1 MITQDEVY
9 KIGRIG
15 KPHGILGEVH
25 FLFDDDVFDR
35 VESDYLILDI
45 DGILVPFFMEEYRFR
60 GESSALV
67 KFCDIDTQDKAREL
81 TNCDVYF
88 PYSLTDEDPENIR
101 WTQIIG
107 FNLVDTRTQQ
117 NIGSVIGIDD
127 NTMNILFEVETPDK
141 KIILVPAN
149 EELIEEVNTDNKY
162 ISIQVPEGLLDL

>member
-15 KPHGILGEVH
+15 KPHGIQGEVH

-88 PYSLTDEDPENIR
+88 PYNLTDEDPENIR

>member
-1 MITQDEVY
+1 MIKQEEVY

-15 KPHGILGEVH
+15 KPHGINGEVH

-35 VESDYLILDI
+35 VESEYLILDI

-67 KFCDIDTQDKAREL
+67 KFCDIDTQEKAREL

-88 PYSLTDEDPENIR
+88 PYSLTDEDPENMR

-107 FNLVDTRTQQ
+107 FNLMDANNQQ
-117 NIGSVIGIDD
+117 LVGSITGVDD
-127 NTMNILFEVETPDK
+127 NTMNILFEVERPNGK
-141 KIILVPAN
+141 RILVPAN
-149 EELIEEVNTDNKY
+149 EELIQEVNTDFRF
-162 ISIQVPEGLLDL
+162 ISVQLPEGLLDL

>member
-15 KPHGILGEVH
+15 KPHGIQGEVH

-88 PYSLTDEDPENIR
+88 PYSLTDEDSENIK

>member
-1 MITQDEVY
+1 MIKQEDVY

-15 KPHGILGEVH
+15 KPHGIKGEVH

-35 VESDYLILDI
+35 VEAEYLILEI

-67 KFCDIDTQDKAREL
+67 KFCDIDSQDKAREL

-88 PYSLTDEDPENIR
+88 PYSLTDEESDTLR

-107 FNLVDTRTQQ
+107 FSLINADTQQ
-117 NIGSVIGIDD
+117 TIGTIIGVDD
-127 NTMNILFEVETPDK
+127 NTLNILFEVETPDK
-141 KIILVPAN
+141 KNILIPAH
-149 EELIEEVNTDNKY
+149 EELIEEINYDNRL
-162 ISIQVPEGLLDL
+162 ISIQLPEGILDL

>member
-15 KPHGILGEVH
+15 KPHGIQGEVH

-162 ISIQVPEGLLDL
+162 ISIQMPEGLLDL

>member
-15 KPHGILGEVH
+15 KPHGIQGEVH

-149 EELIEEVNTDNKY
+149 EELIEKVNTDNKY

>member
-1 MITQDEVY
+1 MIKQEDVY

-15 KPHGILGEVH
+15 KPHGIKGEVH

-35 VESDYLILDI
+35 VEAEYLILEI

-88 PYSLTDEDPENIR
+88 PYSLTDDEPEVIR
-101 WTQIIG
+101 WNQIIG
-107 FNLVDTRTQQ
+107 FSLINADTQQ
-117 NIGSVIGIDD
+117 AIGTIVGVDD
-127 NTMNILFEVETPDK
+127 NTINILFEVETPDK
-141 KIILVPAN
+141 KNILIPAH
-149 EELIEEVNTDNKY
+149 EELIEEINYDNRL
-162 ISIQVPEGLLDL
+162 ISIQLPEGILDL

>member
-15 KPHGILGEVH
+15 KPHGIQGEVH

-88 PYSLTDEDPENIR
+88 PYNLTDEDPENIR

-149 EELIEEVNTDNKY
+149 EELIKEVNTDNKY

>member
-15 KPHGILGEVH
+15 KPHGIQGEVH

-149 EELIEEVNTDNKY
+149 EELIEEINTDNKY

>member
-15 KPHGILGEVH
+15 KPHGIQGEVH

-107 FNLVDTRTQQ
+107 FNLIDTRTQQ

-162 ISIQVPEGLLDL
+162 ISIKVPEGLLDL

>member
-15 KPHGILGEVH
+15 KPHGIQGEVH

-107 FNLVDTRTQQ
+107 FNLVDTRTRQ

-141 KIILVPAN
+141 KIILIPAN
-149 EELIEEVNTDNKY
+149 EELIEEVNIDNKY

>member
-1 MITQDEVY
+1 MIKQEDVY

-15 KPHGILGEVH
+15 KPHGINGEVH

-35 VESDYLILDI
+35 EEAEYLILEI
-45 DGILVPFFMEEYRFR
+45 DGILVPFFMEEYRYR

-88 PYSLTDEDPENIR
+88 PYSLTDEEPDTIR

-107 FNLVDTRTQQ
+107 FNLIDASTQ
-117 NIGSVIGIDD
+117 NTIGTIVGVDD
-127 NTMNILFEVETPDK
+127 NTLNILFEVETPDK
-141 KIILVPAN
+141 KVVLIPAH
-149 EELIEEVNTDNKY
+149 EELIEDINPDNRL
-162 ISIQVPEGLLDL
+162 ISIQLPEGILDL

>member
-15 KPHGILGEVH
+15 KPHGIQGEVH

-107 FNLVDTRTQQ
+107 FNLVDTRTRQ

>member
-15 KPHGILGEVH
+15 KPHGIQGEVH

>member
-15 KPHGILGEVH
+15 KPHGIQGEMH

>member
-15 KPHGILGEVH
+15 KPHGIQGEVH

-67 KFCDIDTQDKAREL
+67 KFCDIDTQDKAHEL

-88 PYSLTDEDPENIR
+88 PYNLTDEDPENIR

>member
-1 MITQDEVY
+1 MIKQEDVY

-15 KPHGILGEVH
+15 KPHGINGEVH

-35 VESDYLILDI
+35 VEAEYLILEI

-88 PYSLTDEDPENIR
+88 PYSLTDEEPDTIR

-107 FNLVDTRTQQ
+107 FNLIDASTQ
-117 NIGSVIGIDD
+117 NTIGTIVGVDD
-127 NTMNILFEVETPDK
+127 NTLNILFEVETPDK
-141 KIILVPAN
+141 RVVLIPAH
-149 EELIEEVNTDNKY
+149 EELIEDINPDNRL
-162 ISIQVPEGLLDL
+162 ISIQLPEGILDL

>member
-15 KPHGILGEVH
+15 KPHGIQGEVH

-117 NIGSVIGIDD
+117 NIGSVISIDD

-149 EELIEEVNTDNKY
+149 EELIEEVNTDHKY

>member
-1 MITQDEVY
+1 MIKQEDVY

-15 KPHGILGEVH
+15 KPHGIKGEVH

-35 VESDYLILDI
+35 VETEYLILEI

-67 KFCDIDTQDKAREL
+67 KFCDIDSQDKAREL

-88 PYSLTDEDPENIR
+88 PYSLTDEESDTLR

-107 FNLVDTRTQQ
+107 FSLINADTQQ
-117 NIGSVIGIDD
+117 TIGTIIGVDD
-127 NTMNILFEVETPDK
+127 NTLNILFEVETPDK
-141 KIILVPAN
+141 KNILIPAH
-149 EELIEEVNTDNKY
+149 EELIEEINYDNRL
-162 ISIQVPEGLLDL
+162 ISIQLPEGILDL

>member
-15 KPHGILGEVH
+15 KPHGIQGEVH

-88 PYSLTDEDPENIR
+88 PYSLTDEDSENIR

-141 KIILVPAN
+141 KIILIPAN
-149 EELIEEVNTDNKY
+149 EELIEEVNIDNKY